1 MTRYQL
7 LCAVTRISEILDTC
21 GLKGVLK
28 QTIQAEGKSD
38 QARANPMI
46 IETYQAFT
54 SYSRQFG
61 KAERRVLKALKL
73 GFLQHTDFWVQ
84 FLQGKLG
91 RDAVRNVLE
100 RIYVAQKYLPGLT
113 GLLQSEAEM
122 QIEKPNADRSEVFR
136 DLEILTV
143 IFSRQS
149 NALPPV
155 RQVQELLTAVDAFYE
170 ACAMLIGTGTEL
182 SFLGL
187 DSGEDTRVQFVGAQ
201 EPVTLIKNSIL
212 AVWDRR
218 ALLAENEAGF
228 CTSEQVDDL
237 PVFSLLNEKSS
248 KGAISESRSEQ
259 IHAML
264 CEAFELFLNADAV
277 IPEVEDIV
285 ADEDP
290 DLLMNLRQV
299 EKPLAKPKV
308 VVLHPDTAAETS
320 DEAPTGLLVSD
331 DAWDKERDMLLKL
344 VEERRA

>member
-7 LCAVTRISEILDTC
+7 LRATTQISEILNTC
-21 GLKGVLK
+21 GLKDVLK
-28 QTIQAEGKSD
+28 QTLQDNESSD
-38 QARANPMI
+38 QAGANPSV
-46 IETYQAFT
+46 IETYQAFS

-61 KAERRVLKALKL
+61 DAERRVLKALKL

-113 GLLQSEAEM
+113 GLLKSEVEI
-122 QIEKPNADRSEVFR
+122 QIEKPNADRSMIFR

-143 IFSRQS
+143 SIPHKS

-155 RQVQELLTAVDAFYE
+155 RQVQELITAVDVFYE

-182 SFLGL
+182 SFLGS
-187 DSGEDTRVQFVGAQ
+187 DNGDEMRVQFVGAR
-201 EPVTLIKNSIL
+201 EPVELIKNSIL

-218 ALLAENEAGF
+218 ALLLENEAGF
-228 CTSEQVDDL
+228 CASEQVEDL
-237 PVFSLLNEKSS
+237 PVFALLNEKSGR
-248 KGAISESRSEQ
+248 GAISDSRSEQ
-259 IHAML
+259 IHTML
-264 CEAFELFLNADAV
+264 CEAFELFLNAGAA
-277 IPEVEDIV
+277 IPEVEDIT
-285 ADEDP
+285 ADEDS
-290 DLLMNLRQV
+290 DLLMSLRQL
-299 EKPLAKPKV
+299 EQPPARPKV
-308 VVLHPDTAAETS
+308 VVLHPETAAETANV
-320 DEAPTGLLVSD
+320 EPTNLLASD